1 MMNLKLFNT
10 QTRQCEEL
18 RKKEDFFGIYCCGP
32 TVYGP
37 AHIGNF
43 RTYVVQDTVLRIL
56 NLLNFNVKYV
66 RNLTD
71 VDDKTIRGASEQ
83 HQSLRDY
90 TQYWINIF
98 NRDCQRLNLLP
109 PSLEPRATETIQE
122 QQALIQ
128 LLIEKGHAYVRNG
141 SVYFRINSFKD
152 YGKLSRL
159 ELNSLKTQEQ
169 NSAGLS
175 NDADEYDREQVAD
188 FALWKAYK
196 AEDGE
201 VFWESPWGKGRPGWH
216 IECSAMSHLYLGKT
230 VDLHAGG
237 IDLCFPHHENEIAQ
251 SEAAYG
257 SPFVHHWLHIAHLK
271 VEGQKMS
278 KSLGNL
284 LTLDMLQEKNYASE
298 AVRYALLAGH
308 YRQSL
313 NFTFDLLQASRSAL
327 QKIQTYTLKVL
338 ERAQASLDSFK
349 AFMNSVTLP
358 ETCLFLPD
366 FFESLLDDLNVP
378 KALGCLFSFMHKDV
392 NVDQAQ
398 MSQFLREWAACL
410 YSLGIVLKNED
421 VSELIEIPLPVRRMA
436 EQRWIAKQALNFKEA
451 DDIRHILEQSGWKIL
466 DSKESYKIIPM
477 SS

>member
-1 MMNLKLFNT
+1 MNLKLFNT
-10 QTRQCEEL
+10 QTRQCEEIH
-18 RKKEDFFGIYCCGP
+18 KKKDFFGVYCCGP

-43 RTYVVQDTVLRIL
+43 RTYVVQDTVLRVL

-83 HQSLRDY
+83 HQSLQDY

-109 PSLEPRATETIQE
+109 PSLAPRATETIQE

-128 LLIEKGHAYVRNG
+128 LLLEKGHAYVRNG
-141 SVYFRINSFKD
+141 SVYFRISSFKD

-159 ELNSLKTQEQ
+159 ELNSLRTQEQ

-230 VDLHAGG
+230 VDLHVGG

-278 KSLGNL
+278 KRLGNL
-284 LTLDMLQEKNYASE
+284 LTLDMLQEKNYAPE
-298 AVRYALLAGH
+298 VVRYALLAGH

-327 QKIQTYTLKVL
+327 QKIQAYTLKVL
-338 ERAQASLDSFK
+338 DHAQASLDSFK

-358 ETCLFLPD
+358 ESCLFLPD

-378 KALGCLFSFMHKDV
+378 KALGCLFSFMHKDI
-392 NVDQAQ
+392 NVDQVQ
-398 MSQFLREWAACL
+398 MPQFLREWAACL

-436 EQRWIAKQALNFKEA
+436 EQRWIAKQARNFKEA
-451 DDIRHILEQSGWKIL
+451 DDIRRILEQSGWKIL
-466 DSKESYKIIPM
+466 DSKSSYKIIPM
-477 SS
+477 S